1 MCNVVNDR
9 SESED
14 HTALAIERG
23 ARVLFVA
30 LATICVLFYL
40 TLFWR
45 IVAEGEMFHR
55 LGFDWT
61 MFHAQA
67 MTLRERGGQRMYDLS
82 ETDGYLRQLSTY
94 YHGPAEFQTAQPV
107 PYPPWFAAA
116 LVPFTVPPPP
126 IGFALWEAASV
137 LAAVYLAYRVR
148 QFLPELGLPGAAA
161 AVLAAVPVATALYMG
176 QVALLL
182 AIPVAEMLVSF
193 RAGRDFRAGVWLAVL
208 LIKPQYALVFGL
220 LILWKK
226 RYQAIAGLAV
236 GTLVL
241 LFVGALAAGIP
252 AFVGLLSA
260 LGEIG
265 EFRGPFGGPAWM
277 MNWRSIV
284 LAVRPGIGDQA
295 GFALVSSLS
304 LLTMALSLLPWRG
317 RWQPD
322 SPSFAP
328 RFCLLTLGAL
338 ISSYHSHLHGAAL
351 LVVPMAGAWAEPK
364 LRPLTRI
371 AVCAAIYVPTLVLLW
386 VAGVVNRLAVSA
398 DPDVPLWYVWPEAL
412 PAMLVLVAFLLM
424 SFDLLGAVR
433 LVSGQAHRAAI
444 QAPRSSRP

>member
-67 MTLRERGGQRMYDLS
+67 MALREHGGQRMYDLS
-82 ETDGYLRQLSTY
+82 ETDGYLRQLSSY

-116 LVPFTVPPPP
+116 VVPFTVPPPP

-226 RYQAIAGLAV
+226 RYQALAGLAV
-236 GTLVL
+236 GALAL
-241 LFVGALAAGIP
+241 LLVGARARGLP
-252 AFVGLLSA
+252 AFV
-260 LGEIG
+260 
-265 EFRGPFGGPAWM
+265 
-277 MNWRSIV
+277 
-284 LAVRPGIGDQA
+284 
-295 GFALVSSLS
+295 
-304 LLTMALSLLPWRG
+304 
-317 RWQPD
+317 
-322 SPSFAP
+322 
-328 RFCLLTLGAL
+328 
-338 ISSYHSHLHGAAL
+338 
-351 LVVPMAGAWAEPK
+351 
-364 LRPLTRI
+364 
-371 AVCAAIYVPTLVLLW
+371 
-386 VAGVVNRLAVSA
+386 
-398 DPDVPLWYVWPEAL
+398 
-412 PAMLVLVAFLLM
+412 
-424 SFDLLGAVR
+424 
-433 LVSGQAHRAAI
+433 
-444 QAPRSSRP
+444 

>member
-1 MCNVVNDR
+1 LCAMSLTIAAKVR
-9 SESED
+9 
-14 HTALAIERG
+14 TTRPLTIERG

-67 MTLRERGGQRMYDLS
+67 MALREHGGQRMYDLS
-82 ETDGYLRQLSTY
+82 ETDGYLRQLSSY

-116 LVPFTVPPPP
+116 VVPFTVPPPP
-126 IGFALWEAASV
+126 LGFARWEAASV
-137 LAAVYLAYRVR
+137 LSAV
-148 QFLPELGLPGAAA
+148 
-161 AVLAAVPVATALYMG
+161 
-176 QVALLL
+176 
-182 AIPVAEMLVSF
+182 
-193 RAGRDFRAGVWLAVL
+193 
-208 LIKPQYALVFGL
+208 
-220 LILWKK
+220 
-226 RYQAIAGLAV
+226 
-236 GTLVL
+236 
-241 LFVGALAAGIP
+241 FVGALAAGMP
-252 AFVGLLSA
+252 AFVGLPSA
-260 LGEIG
+260 LREMG

-284 LAVRPGIGDQA
+284 LAARPGIGDQA

-351 LVVPMAGAWAEPK
+351 LVVPMAAAWAEPK

-371 AVCAAIYVPTLVLLW
+371 AVCAAI
-386 VAGVVNRLAVSA
+386 S
-398 DPDVPLWYVWPEAL
+398 
-412 PAMLVLVAFLLM
+412 
-424 SFDLLGAVR
+424 
-433 LVSGQAHRAAI
+433 
-444 QAPRSSRP
+444 

>member
-1 MCNVVNDR
+1 MSLTIAANVR
-9 SESED
+9 
-14 HTALAIERG
+14 TTRPLAIERG

-116 LVPFTVPPPP
+116 VVPFTVPPPP

-148 QFLPELGLPGAAA
+148 QFLPELGLPGAAV

-193 RAGRDFRAGVWLAVL
+193 RGGRDFRAGVWLAVL

-226 RYQAIAGLAV
+226 RYQALAGLAV
-236 GTLVL
+236 GTLGL

-260 LGEIG
+260 LREMG

-351 LVVPMAGAWAEPK
+351 LVVPMAAAWAEPK

-412 PAMLVLVAFLLM
+412 PAILFLVAFLLM

-433 LVSGQAHRAAI
+433 FVSGQAHRAAI